1 MIPIR
6 TGREDIVVAAE
17 AMMVGIEST
26 GIAGEGPGVREKT
39 VCTTEDLTCHSYR
52 TLYGLTGLFGLEGM

>member
-26 GIAGEGPGVREKT
+26 SIAGEGPGVREK
-39 VCTTEDLTCHSYR
+39 DLTCHSYR
-52 TLYGLTGLFGLEGM
+52 TLYGLTGLSGLEGM